1 MAREIPEP
9 VRAAAGLAATLL
21 DEARKLP
28 ETLPGLPVR
37 AIGLAMQTALK
48 VQQEYTGLVARGDE
62 LLTGL
67 RGEDEPGLATFDDD
81 EDDLPPARP
90 TATGGLGS
98 RTSSFDR
105 VPVDPEDAFAPDGY
119 LVDDGTPADGPV
131 DDQADDLADE
141 PFEEPV
147 LVVDEAAAIGDDDL
161 ADETLATEELLATGL
176 TADLGGAALTDA
188 DVAALPDDPEADEIT
203 ATVDELAVGMSDSAA
218 EDDAVIAASEKA
230 IDAAH
235 EVAAE
240 APVTGYEG
248 FTIAQLRGRLRGYQ
262 PVTVDELL
270 AWEEAHQARPP
281 FLTLLRNRKEK
292 LAREQG

>member
-21 DEARKLP
+21 DEARRLP

-48 VQQEYTGLVARGDE
+48 VQQEYSGLVARGDE

-81 EDDLPPARP
+81 EDDLPPSRP
-90 TATGGLGS
+90 AATGGLGS
-98 RTSSFDR
+98 RSSSFDR

-119 LVDDGTPADGPV
+119 LVDDEPL
-131 DDQADDLADE
+131 ADDADDADDE
-141 PFEEPV
+141 PVEEPV
-147 LVVDEAAAIGDDDL
+147 LVVDEAAAVGDDDL
-161 ADETLATEELLATGL
+161 TDETLATEELLATGL

-188 DVAALPDDPEADEIT
+188 DVAALPDDPAADEIT
-203 ATVDELAVGMSDSAA
+203 AAVDELAVGMSDSAA
-218 EDDAVIAASEKA
+218 EDDAVVAASEKA

>member
-9 VRAAAGLAATLL
+9 VRAVAGLAATLL

-37 AIGLAMQTALK
+37 AVGLAMQTALK
-48 VQQEYTGLVARGDE
+48 VQQEYSGLVARGDE

-67 RGEDEPGLATFDDD
+67 RGDDEPGLATFDDD
-81 EDDLPPARP
+81 EDDLPPAAP
-90 TATGGLGS
+90 AATGGLGS

-119 LVDDGTPADGPV
+119 LVE
-131 DDQADDLADE
+131 DE
-141 PFEEPV
+141 PVEDEPLDDEPVEEPV
-147 LVVDEAAAIGDDDL
+147 LVVDEAAAVGDDDL
-161 ADETLATEELLATGL
+161 TDETLATEELLATGL
-176 TADLGGAALTDA
+176 TADLGGAVLTDA
-188 DVAALPDDPEADEIT
+188 DVATLPDDPQADEIT
-203 ATVDELAVGMSDSAA
+203 AAVDELAVGMSDSAA

-240 APVTGYEG
+240 APVSGYEG

>member
-48 VQQEYTGLVARGDE
+48 VQQEYSGLVARGDE

-81 EDDLPPARP
+81 DEDDLPPARP
-90 TATGGLGS
+90 AATGGLGS

-119 LVDDGTPADGPV
+119 LVDDEPL
-131 DDQADDLADE
+131 ADDEDE
-141 PFEEPV
+141 PVEEPV
-147 LVVDEAAAIGDDDL
+147 LVVDEAAAVGDDDL
-161 ADETLATEELLATGL
+161 TDETLAAEELTATGL

-188 DVAALPDDPEADEIT
+188 DVATLPDDPAADEIT
-203 ATVDELAVGMSDSAA
+203 AAVDELAVGMSDSAA

>member
-9 VRAAAGLAATLL
+9 VRAVAGLAAALL

-37 AIGLAMQTALK
+37 AVGLAMQTALK

-81 EDDLPPARP
+81 EDDLAPAGP
-90 TATGGLGS
+90 AATGGLGS
-98 RTSSFDR
+98 RSSSFDR

-119 LVDDGTPADGPV
+119 LADDEPADDV
-131 DDQADDLADE
+131 EDE
-141 PFEEPV
+141 PAQEPV
-147 LVVDEAAAIGDDDL
+147 LVVDEAAAVGDDDL
-161 ADETLATEELLATGL
+161 TDETLATEELLATGL
-176 TADLGGAALTDA
+176 TADLGGAALTDD
-188 DVAALPDDPEADEIT
+188 DVATLPDDPVADEIT
-203 ATVDELAVGMSDSAA
+203 AAVDELAVGMSDSAA

-262 PVTVDELL
+262 PVTVEELL
-270 AWEEAHQARPP
+270 AWEQAHQDRPP
-281 FLTLLRNRKEK
+281 FVTLLRNRLEK
-292 LAREQG
+292 LHRERG

>member
-1 MAREIPEP
+1 MVREIPEP
-9 VRAAAGLAATLL
+9 VRAVAGLAATLL

-28 ETLPGLPVR
+28 ETLPALPVR

-48 VQQEYTGLVARGDE
+48 VQQEYSGLVARGDE

-67 RGEDEPGLATFDDD
+67 RGADEPGLATFDDD
-81 EDDLPPARP
+81 EDDLPAPH
-90 TATGGLGS
+90 GGLGS

-119 LVDDGTPADGPV
+119 LVDEGVDPSEPV
-131 DDQADDLADE
+131 
-141 PFEEPV
+141 EEPV

-161 ADETLATEELLATGL
+161 TDETLATEELLATGL

-270 AWEEAHQARPP
+270 AWEEAHQARAP

>member
-1 MAREIPEP
+1 MVREIPEP
-9 VRAAAGLAATLL
+9 VRAVAGLAATLL

-28 ETLPGLPVR
+28 ETLPGIPVR

-90 TATGGLGS
+90 AAPGGLGS

-119 LVDDGTPADGPV
+119 LVDDAAD
-131 DDQADDLADE
+131 ADALE
-141 PFEEPV
+141 EELVEEPV
-147 LVVDEAAAIGDDDL
+147 LVVDEAAAVGDDDL
-161 ADETLATEELLATGL
+161 TDETLAAEELLATGL
-176 TADLGGAALTDA
+176 TADLGGATLTDA
-188 DVAALPDDPEADEIT
+188 DVAGLPDDPVADEIT
-203 ATVDELAVGMSDSAA
+203 AAVDELAVGMSDSAA

-262 PVTVDELL
+262 PVTVEELL
-270 AWEEAHQARPP
+270 AWEQAHQDRPP
-281 FLTLLRNRKEK
+281 FVTLLRNRLEK
-292 LAREQG
+292 LRREQG